1 MKTRLK
7 LQWLFAA
14 VGAAPALALA
24 HSGGLDKY
32 GCHRETKTNSYH
44 CHNSPPPPPP
54 PAPVPPPPPPAPV
67 PAPAPVPVP
76 APAPVPAPS
85 GPPESAI
92 KPPTPAQSCAAAT
105 AERVIDGDTLIV
117 RKAAGLERIR
127 INQID
132 APERSQPYGIQA
144 TQCLANLVQNQA
156 LTVCS
161 DGTDRYGRTV
171 ASVTAG
177 GRDVGA
183 AMVSQG
189 CAWAYT
195 KYLEAGSG
203 LPGLQAAAQQA
214 GLGLWSFAGSV
225 APWQYRAGIGPVPVL
240 NGAPAVSISAATP
253 APVHERIF
261 DWVEH
266 KFPDHATD
274 GTATDFDGVSTFKR
288 CYAGGLCVRIGNG
301 RVALVGPDGVA
312 ADVGTPADFLP
323 LAEAEGF

>member
-1 MKTRLK
+1 M
-7 LQWLFAA
+7 
-14 VGAAPALALA
+14 
-24 HSGGLDKY
+24 
-32 GCHRETKTNSYH
+32 
-44 CHNSPPPPPP
+44 
-54 PAPVPPPPPPAPV
+54 
-67 PAPAPVPVP
+67 
-76 APAPVPAPS
+76 
-85 GPPESAI
+85 
-92 KPPTPAQSCAAAT
+92 KPPTPVQACVPAT

-132 APERSQPYGIQA
+132 APERSQPYGVQA
-144 TQCLANLVQNQA
+144 TQCLANLVQNQP

-195 KYLEAGSG
+195 KYLEAGSN
-203 LPGLQAAAQQA
+203 LPTFQAGAQQA
-214 GLGLWSFAGSV
+214 GLGLWAFAGSV
-225 APWQYRAGIGPVPVL
+225 APWQYRAGVGPAPVV
-240 NGAPAVSISAATP
+240 NGSPVVNISAVTI

-266 KFPDHATD
+266 KFPDHATE
-274 GTATDFDGVSTFKR
+274 GSATSFDGVNAFKR
-288 CYAGGLCVRIGNG
+288 CYNGGLCVRIKEG
-301 RVALVGPDGVA
+301 RIALIGPDGTA
-312 ADVGTPADFLP
+312 SDVGSPADFLP